1 VEVSTEARRS
11 GKKKPCFT
19 FSSDAGRRWSR
30 RDSNSRP
37 NKESKSFLQ
46 VYSTIGFR
54 IQTGSKHPIYTLS
67 YLVSPTRLGSKLTSS
82 KCRFLLTRVLVS
94 GTPERNACLELSSQI
109 NCNLYRVLRCKRV
122 IIVVVYRLLVLILT
136 SHSLNARLAYSFI
149 HLAVDTGR
157 PQDVAKLNFL
167 SEGTAL
173 ELLNFINQK
182 TS

>member
-1 VEVSTEARRS
+1 MFV
-11 GKKKPCFT
+11 GKL
-19 FSSDAGRRWSR
+19 WSR

-37 NKESKSFLQ
+37 NKESRSFLQ

-54 IQTGSKHPIYTLS
+54 ISTGSKHPIYTLS

-94 GTPERNACLELSSQI
+94 GTPERNACSKLLSRI

-122 IIVVVYRLLVLILT
+122 IIVVVYRLLVLGLT
-136 SHSLNARLAYSFI
+136 SYSLNTRLAYSFI

-157 PQDVAKLNFL
+157 PQDITKLGFL
-167 SEGTAL
+167 SMLTL
-173 ELLNFINQK
+173 LKVLNFIKENAFLTEVK
-182 TS
+182 KAFEFIIG